1 MNIELLLITAKDYFE
16 IAFLF
21 VNAFILCATVY
32 AIRKSPADAIRIGRN
47 LNIEQ
52 QKDNA
57 KRNLFLTLFSL
68 RGTPLHYDF
77 VIGLNQIEIVFG
89 GIPSVLN
96 AWKELRTSLN
106 SKEQSNSDYTW
117 TLLRTNLLSSMAVS
131 LGYSQIL
138 QTEMIQDYYP
148 EGHDFQ
154 LRSDFEFRK
163 DQHEYYKSATELN
176 KLLLDLNRQNPQ
188 LNAGELEVVKS

>member
-131 LGYSQIL
+131 LKYSQIL